1 MTDSTKAQAQEATT
15 DEEAVA
21 EPEAAATEEAAPA
34 SPFSHLA
41 PEELLPALDKAA
53 EANAQLERDK
63 QALAERVA
71 AAEAEIQRMAADF
84 QNARKRLDR
93 FAQERIDSAALR
105 FAAQMLPMLD
115 DLELA
120 LANAPDALQETE
132 AAWLEGLV
140 QIHEKTL
147 KILREEGIEPIDASG
162 AFDPNL
168 HEAVQQ
174 IDSAEHEPGHIVDT
188 LRTGYQSRDKVLRPA
203 LVRIAQ

>member
-1 MTDSTKAQAQEATT
+1 MTDSTKAQAQEAT
-15 DEEAVA
+15 DAADAVA
-21 EPEAAATEEAAPA
+21 EPEVAATEEAAPA
-34 SPFSHLA
+34 SPFAHLA

-105 FAAQMLPMLD
+105 FAAQMLPVLD

-120 LANAPDALQETE
+120 LANAPDAVQATE
-132 AAWLEGLV
+132 AAWLKGLV
-140 QIHEKTL
+140 QINEKTL
-147 KILREEGIEPIDASG
+147 KLLREEGIEPIDASG

-174 IDSAEHEPGHIVDT
+174 IDSAEHEPGHIVDA
-188 LRTGYQSRDKVLRPA
+188 LRTGYKSRDKVLRPA

>member
-1 MTDSTKAQAQEATT
+1 MTASTKSQAQEATAAA
-15 DEEAVA
+15 DAAA
-21 EPEAAATEEAAPA
+21 EPEVEATAETAPA
-34 SPFSHLA
+34 SPFAHLA
-41 PEELLPALDKAA
+41 PEELLQELDKATA
-53 EANAQLERDK
+53 ANAQLERDN
-63 QALAERVA
+63 QAWAERVA

-132 AAWLEGLV
+132 AAWLKGLV
-140 QIHEKTL
+140 QINEKAL

-174 IDSAEHEPGHIVDT
+174 IDSAEHEPGHIVDA
-188 LRTGYQSRDKVLRPA
+188 LRTGYKGRDKVLRPA

>member
-1 MTDSTKAQAQEATT
+1 MTDSTQAQAQEATV
-15 DEEAVA
+15 DADAVA
-21 EPEAAATEEAAPA
+21 EPEAAATAEAAPA
-34 SPFSHLA
+34 SPFAHLA

-53 EANAQLERDK
+53 EANAQLAERVAALERDK
-63 QALAERVA
+63 Q

-93 FAQERIDSAALR
+93 FVQERIDSAALR
-105 FAAQMLPMLD
+105 FAARMLPMLD

-120 LANAPDALQETE
+120 LANAPDAVQETE
-132 AAWLEGLV
+132 AAWLKGLV

-147 KILREEGIEPIDASG
+147 KLLREEGIEPIDASG
-162 AFDPNL
+162 AFDPNR

-188 LRTGYQSRDKVLRPA
+188 LRTGYKSRDKVLRPA